1 MAITFTIGG
10 TSYTALNSSTG
21 RKAVFIRVAA
31 PVYDIKRFHIP
42 GVDGNLIIRGGISG
56 GNIICMMRYVDA
68 LATALL
74 NYRTDRELFAKQEN
88 TIVDDEGRTNNR
100 CNLIAMSRETEP
112 DVIDATS
119 NIWFDVT
126 AVFIVDGG
134 PSVS

>member
-10 TSYTALNSSTG
+10 TTYAALNRTVG

-31 PVYDIKRFHIP
+31 PVHDIKRFHVP

-56 GNIICMMRYVDA
+56 GNIICMMRYVNT
-68 LATALL
+68 LATALA
-74 NYRTDRELFAKQEN
+74 NYRTDRELFAGQEN
-88 TIVDDEGRTNNR
+88 TIVDDGGRTHNR

-112 DVIDATS
+112 DVLDATS

-134 PSVS
+134 PSEA